1 MIFTGGPGLK
11 IARLI
16 YHMPNFAR
24 LFRAL
29 WKDPR
34 VPIYH
39 KAAAVLAG
47 FVSMVLAAAYFVW
60 KMDADFVP
68 FVGKLDDILVAAGL
82 VILLPGWVFLRIAPK
97 EILAEHVAEIAS
109 KRRGSK

>member
-1 MIFTGGPGLK
+1 MIFTGSPGLK
-11 IARLI
+11 IARLL

-29 WKDPR
+29 WIDSR
-34 VPIYH
+34 VPIHH

-47 FVSMVLAAAYFVW
+47 FVALLISAAYFVW

-68 FVGKLDDILVAAGL
+68 VVGKFDDILVAAGL
-82 VILLPGWVFLRIAPK
+82 VILLPGWLFLRVAPK
-97 EILAEHVAEIAS
+97 EILAEHVAEIDS
-109 KRRGSK
+109 RRRGN